1 MRKISLLLLAAVAVG
16 YTPFAFAAPK
26 YDFKKVDGVVELFT
40 SQGCSSCPPADKY
53 MGEVKQVYKDSLA
66 LTYAVT
72 IWDYLGWK
80 DKFATVKNTNRQR
93 NYSRYMSLGNVY
105 TPQSV
110 VNGATDAVG
119 SDARKISKNLKS
131 SHLKNKNIYVDMKII
146 QDDMKLKIMLPAA
159 SPELLASRQNF
170 DATLW
175 LVKYKDVAKVSIAA
189 GENAG
194 RDIEYHNVVGDFTS
208 LGMWEGKAQTF
219 TIAHRDLNSM
229 VGNLKTNKFAFLLQI
244 DGVGPIVS
252 ALKVN

>member
-1 MRKISLLLLAAVAVG
+1 MRKISLLLAAALLAYVPTAS
-16 YTPFAFAAPK
+16 AAGK
-26 YDFKKVDGVVELFT
+26 YNFKRVDGVVELFT
-40 SQGCSSCPPADKY
+40 SQGCSSCPPADAY
-53 MGEVKQVYKDSLA
+53 MGDVKRGSKNHLA

-80 DKFATVKNTNRQR
+80 DKFATAKNTDRQR
-93 NYSRYMSLGNVY
+93 KYSHYLRLGNVY

-119 SDARKISKNLKS
+119 SDRAKIGKNLKK
-131 SHLKNKNIYVDMKII
+131 SHLKNDNIYVPMKIE
-146 QDDMKLKIMLPAA
+146 QDDMKLKIMLPTA
-159 SPELLASRQNF
+159 SSELLASRKNF

-175 LVKYKDVAKVSIAA
+175 VVKYKNVAKVSIAA

-194 RDIEYHNVVGDFTS
+194 RDIEYHNVVGDFIS

-219 TIAHRDLNSM
+219 TIAHRDLQGM

-244 DGVGPIVS
+244 DGVGPIIS